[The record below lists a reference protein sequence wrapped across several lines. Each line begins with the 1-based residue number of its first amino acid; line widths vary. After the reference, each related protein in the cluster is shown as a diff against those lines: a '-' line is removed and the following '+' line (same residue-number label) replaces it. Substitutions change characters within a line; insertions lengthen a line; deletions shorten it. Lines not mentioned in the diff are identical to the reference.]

1 MTNCVK
7 YDIMLIDILYK
18 GAFILKKIYLA
29 LVAALMAAVIPMQV
43 MANTP
48 QLTAKNDNGQVAVSI
63 TNSIT
68 TKNADEILPKITEC
82 IDGVTQTIT
91 LKADAGAI
99 ASLRLV
105 LPQITTESKT
115 PLNNYNVIITDE
127 KGATVY
133 NSSEGAIARLND
145 MYKEMKLGE
154 IQSGEEKTFNV
165 TYKIIDPQ
173 VDVSKVTVELAA
185 KTNFVPTPTPASTL
199 KPKFDFD
206 SLEKQNE
213 FIFDFSNEPKNGE
226 TTDPS
231 NKINEIRKV
240 CGTDIPAGRF
250 SVTGNGKLKIL
261 SAAGNVKSE
270 SVVSET
276 PVAGK
281 SVKTAVVLL
290 EKDDVLSITPLE
302 GDEKARLKF
311 NKVTTAATTATAT
324 PVKPTD
330 ASKTNPKTGD
340 GDVGI
345 VIGVALIAL
354 LAVGMLEYVK
364 RKSKTN

>member
-7 YDIMLIDILYK
+7 YDIIPFSILYK

-29 LVAALMAAVIPMQV
+29 LVAALMAAVIPMQA
-43 MANTP
+43 MADTP
-48 QLTAKNDNGQVAVSI
+48 QLTAKNDNGEVAVSI

-68 TKNADEILPKITEC
+68 TKNADEILPGITEC
-82 IDGVTQTIT
+82 IDGAEQTIT
-91 LKADAGAI
+91 LKADAGAV

-105 LPQITTESKT
+105 LPQKTTETTT
-115 PLNNYNVIITDE
+115 PLNNYNVVITDAE
-127 KGATVY
+127 GEIVY
-133 NSSEGAIARLND
+133 DSDKAAAAKLND
-145 MYKEMKLGE
+145 VYKELTLGE
-154 IQSGEEKTFNV
+154 IETGAEKTFTV

-173 VDVSKVTVELAA
+173 IDVSMVTVELAA
-185 KTNFVPTPTPASTL
+185 KTNVVPTPKPAATL

-206 SLEKQNE
+206 SLEKQDE
-213 FIFDFSNEPKNGE
+213 FIFDFADEFGGGTTDSVNKSNEI
-226 TTDPS
+226 T
-231 NKINEIRKV
+231 KV
-240 CGTDIPAGRF
+240 CGEDIPAGRF
-250 SVTGNGKLKIL
+250 SVTGNGKLKIS
-261 SAAGNVKSE
+261 SAAGSVKSE

-290 EKDDVLSITPLE
+290 EDGDVLSITPIE

-324 PVKPTD
+324 PVKPT
-330 ASKTNPKTGD
+330 AAPKTNPKTGD
-340 GDVGI
+340 GSVGI
-345 VIGVALIAL
+345 VVGVALIAV
-354 LAVGMLEYVK
+354 LAVGALEYMK